1 MENLSFTCFKKD
13 KAFVK
18 VIFTSLQEEDLE
30 LIDRGFDHIGMTSLT
45 KVYTDDFPPEKEG
58 GDTSSSPD
66 TFLHIKSKDVET

>member
-1 MENLSFTCFKKD
+1 M
-13 KAFVK
+13 
-18 VIFTSLQEEDLE
+18 E